1 MPRCFLYLG
10 WLALL
15 GGCQTFSSKES
26 ATPIHL
32 VAPSVESKPPSGP
45 VSANTIAPAAMLVPI
60 PVAPPPPVDGVGAV
74 RVAGEAVSFD
84 EVVRLSGVGDPLPGV
99 GGGCATC
106 GGAAGGSTCDGGCE
120 PYPATTAAGRVFGS
134 FYDALCCPDP
144 CYRPKWEPLADTAFV
159 TAAARPITQTR
170 LQWNYTSSLNYP
182 DRGEYYWARSDGR
195 GRGVTP
201 QFGARS
207 VGFVDQHELMQVTE
221 AATGKASISVATPYR
236 SVNPQFAG
244 SQAGFS
250 DVIIG
255 AKSLLLDSE
264 LLLAAFQFNTF
275 IPSGNAGKGLGT
287 GHVSLEP
294 SVILGLRL
302 GPQSFLQV
310 QIAEWI
316 PLGGDSTYSGAML
329 HYHLAY
335 NQVLWKPTEKVQLIG
350 TAEAHGY
357 SFQDGGFTDPTL
369 GFRKASDHTS
379 GQLGT
384 GARLFIC
391 DKYDLGVGGVWG
403 ITGANQLGSQ
413 LRVEARVRY

>member
-1 MPRCFLYLG
+1 MPRRLPLPC
-10 WLALL
+10 WLVLACL
-15 GGCQTFSSKES
+15 GGCQS
-26 ATPIHL
+26 AGPTAAIPVHA
-32 VAPSVESKPPSGP
+32 VSVEPGALVELPAPKRAEPRREP
-45 VSANTIAPAAMLVPI
+45 VVPAAVPTPEA
-60 PVAPPPPVDGVGAV
+60 PVTGVGVV
-74 RVAGEAVSFD
+74 RVAGESVSFD

-106 GGAAGGSTCDGGCE
+106 GGAGGGCEGRCE

-134 FYDALCCPDP
+134 FYEALCCPDP
-144 CYRPKWEPLADTAFV
+144 CYRPRWEPITDTAFV
-159 TAAARPITQTR
+159 TAAARPVTQTR
-170 LQWNYTSSLNYP
+170 LQWNYTSSLNFP
-182 DRGEYYWARSDGR
+182 DRGEFYWARSDGR

-221 AATGKASISVATPYR
+221 AASGRASVSIATPYR

-250 DVIIG
+250 DIVIG

-264 LLLAAFQFNTF
+264 LLLVAFQFNTF

-294 SVILGLRL
+294 SVVVGLRL
-302 GPQSFLQV
+302 GPESFLQA

-316 PLGGDSTYSGAML
+316 PLGGDSTYSGAVL

-335 NQVLWKPTEKVQLIG
+335 NQVLWKPTEQVQLIG

-391 DKYDLGVGGVWG
+391 DKYDLGLGGVWG
-403 ITGANQLGSQ
+403 VTGANQFGSQ